1 MDQILN
7 LLSQTHW
14 DHFVWYGVTVI
25 LLSAVGAGMGWTKRR
40 PLALLFSTAAL
51 LVMT

>member
-25 LLSAVGAGMGWTKRR
+25 LLSAGEPEWAGPGVDLSLYSS
-40 PLALLFSTAAL
+40 PPQHSSS
-51 LVMT
+51 